1 MGEVAVVADRE
12 PAGIE
17 FGEQRLNVAQHRSA
31 GGRVAHMADRYA
43 ARQAIDDLAARER
56 VADEAEPALGME
68 PAAVI
73 ADDAGGLLA
82 AVLERMQAE
91 RRDCGGVRMAVDA
104 EHAAFLAQPV
114 AVEVHVGIFRPEI
127 LMFVVPAIAATV
139 AMRTIACAV
148 AVG

>member
-1 MGEVAVVADRE
+1 MGEVAVVATGE
-12 PAGIE
+12 TAGIE

-73 ADDAGGLLA
+73 ADDAAGLLA
-82 AVLERMQAE
+82 PVLERMQAD
-91 RRDCGGVRMAVDA
+91 RRDSRVVRT
-104 EHAAFLAQPV
+104 PV
-114 AVEVHVGIFRPEI
+114 PPE
-127 LMFVVPAIAATV
+127 
-139 AMRTIACAV
+139 
-148 AVG
+148 